1 MRATEFITDDLNP
14 FHSDTTEMT
23 DYDTMIK
30 ALQTDDQYLLKYFAR
45 SKGFK
50 PELVTM
56 SPDEYI
62 DTVVKYNKTTRH
74 NVERERDP
82 EKVDRFAKKMQ
93 AGEKFPVLML
103 DYARNPR
110 VSQEGIHRSMAAIK
124 IGVTKVPVLI
134 VKEV

>member
-14 FHSDTTEMT
+14 FHSDTTEMPF
-23 DYDTMIK
+23 YDDFIK
-30 ALQTDDQYLLKYFAR
+30 ALQTNDTRLLKYFAR
-45 SKGFK
+45 EKGLQ

-62 DTVVKYNKTTRH
+62 ETIVKYNKTTRH
-74 NVERERDP
+74 NVERERDL
-82 EKVDRFAKKMQ
+82 ERVAKYAEKMQ
-93 AGEKFPVLML
+93 AGEKFPILTL
-103 DYARNPR
+103 DYTRGPR
-110 VSQEGIHRSMAAIK
+110 VSQEGVHRSMAAIK